1 MPCTVKRSKQ
11 LDTTDTRH
19 GKLFK
24 KRHTPTCH
32 YHLDNSV
39 HSGQKIH
46 FEQSTHL
53 TPYIHTNDINLFDRT
68 TFIYVYIFVCC
79 VITYHLLSV
88 LRKCK
93 HFSPSPNRHRTYD
106 KYLNILYFNSRSLK
120 NKVNLLHAF
129 MSQQTPMEYDLV
141 FVSETW
147 LKPEFSDSLICPGGY
162 SVIRQDR
169 KDKTR
174 GGGVLVF
181 YKTTLKVVDITPS
194 YDHNVFESLV
204 IELPSDCHNTNKLR
218 FCCTY
223 LPPSKS
229 RALPNVKSC
238 CNFLK
243 QLVHNGPLFIL
254 GDFNF
259 PTIDWSSMCSNNSSE
274 QHFADFCGQYGLYQH
289 ISEPTYH
296 GHHQSDSILDL
307 VLSNPQGSSTLVST
321 SLVQPICTTCDHDAI
336 VLKVNHRSSQPF
348 RSSKPTFCFR
358 KANYDLILPHL
369 RSIDWNIVLSIASQD
384 IQLAYNNFIGI
395 IHSLFEKHVP
405 KITFR
410 KGFSLPK
417 ELKKLAKSKSSLYK
431 RKKKDPSL
439 NSDYKIASK
448 TYEKEVKKWFSSIE
462 ENICS
467 SRDRSN
473 FYKYANRK
481 LKMKET
487 IPSVLILDGR
497 AVSDNLE
504 KANFFNDQFTSVFQR
519 DNLTS
524 LNLVDKTSIHLE
536 NIYISDEDIISA
548 LSSVKSKASKTP
560 DQIPPIFLKNAGST
574 LIPALKQLFQASL
587 DSGTL
592 PLEWK
597 TALVNPVHKKGSKND
612 ALNYRPISLTSA
624 ICRLLEIIIKTKI
637 LNHLYQNNLVSDKQ
651 HGFLPGRS
659 ITTQL
664 LISLNTV
671 LKKFDAKKDVHVLY
685 TDFSKAFDKVCH
697 RKLLEVL
704 SSFGIKGS
712 LLKWIQSFLTG
723 RTQAVYVGDEVSQTT
738 VVTSGVP
745 QGSVL
750 GPLLFLL
757 FVQDIEYVCSPF
769 CDVALFADDCKFI
782 SSNPYALQRS
792 LDHLKNFVA
801 ARQLVISQSKCTHLT
816 VTRREPDC
824 HFSIDSTV
832 IPTALSVKDLGV
844 TITSKLLW
852 KPHIVTITKK
862 AFHAAHKILF
872 SFTTNNF
879 ATLLFAF
886 KTFVRP
892 ILESNSVVWSPHLI
906 ENINRL
912 ESVQVFFT
920 KKLFQRCGLRSSGY
934 TDRLSKSNLKSLE
947 HRRLLADLV
956 MVYKILNGL
965 VDIDPNL
972 LFTFKPVTY
981 HLRGHNQTLDRP
993 KAASNTA
1000 LNFFP
1005 SRTIRSWNALSQEIV
1020 DSTSIALFKS
1030 RVNNLDLV
1038 ALKKSCSI

>member
-1 MPCTVKRSKQ
+1 M
-11 LDTTDTRH
+11 
-19 GKLFK
+19 
-24 KRHTPTCH
+24 
-32 YHLDNSV
+32 

-88 LRKCK
+88 QRKCK

-106 KYLNILYFNSRSLK
+106 KYLNILYFNSKSLK

-204 IELPSDCHNTNKLR
+204 IELPSDCHNSNKLR

-410 KGFSLPK
+410 KEFSLPK

-431 RKKKDPSL
+431 RKKKDSSL

-664 LISLNTV
+664 ISLNAV
-671 LKKFDAKKDVHVLY
+671 LKKF
-685 TDFSKAFDKVCH
+685 
-697 RKLLEVL
+697 
-704 SSFGIKGS
+704 G
-712 LLKWIQSFLTG
+712 
-723 RTQAVYVGDEVSQTT
+723 
-738 VVTSGVP
+738 
-745 QGSVL
+745 
-750 GPLLFLL
+750 
-757 FVQDIEYVCSPF
+757 
-769 CDVALFADDCKFI
+769 
-782 SSNPYALQRS
+782 
-792 LDHLKNFVA
+792 
-801 ARQLVISQSKCTHLT
+801 
-816 VTRREPDC
+816 
-824 HFSIDSTV
+824 
-832 IPTALSVKDLGV
+832 
-844 TITSKLLW
+844 
-852 KPHIVTITKK
+852 
-862 AFHAAHKILF
+862 
-872 SFTTNNF
+872 
-879 ATLLFAF
+879 
-886 KTFVRP
+886 
-892 ILESNSVVWSPHLI
+892 
-906 ENINRL
+906 
-912 ESVQVFFT
+912 
-920 KKLFQRCGLRSSGY
+920 
-934 TDRLSKSNLKSLE
+934 
-947 HRRLLADLV
+947 
-956 MVYKILNGL
+956 
-965 VDIDPNL
+965 
-972 LFTFKPVTY
+972 
-981 HLRGHNQTLDRP
+981 
-993 KAASNTA
+993 
-1000 LNFFP
+1000 
-1005 SRTIRSWNALSQEIV
+1005 
-1020 DSTSIALFKS
+1020 
-1030 RVNNLDLV
+1030 
-1038 ALKKSCSI
+1038 